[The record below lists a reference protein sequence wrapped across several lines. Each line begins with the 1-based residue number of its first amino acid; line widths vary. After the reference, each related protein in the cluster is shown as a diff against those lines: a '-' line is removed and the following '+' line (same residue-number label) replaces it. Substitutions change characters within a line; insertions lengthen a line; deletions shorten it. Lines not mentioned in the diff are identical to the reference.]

1 MVITVVVNPKEYLEK
16 YKNKDVNKKNK
27 SVQKED
33 TAGVYFEDYSR
44 RILSLH
50 DHEAINTNVNQKRL
64 QIKNRKMNM
73 KQLRKSQFARLDDK
87 RY

>member
-1 MVITVVVNPKEYLEK
+1 MVITVVVNLKEYLEK

-50 DHEAINTNVNQKRL
+50 DHEAINTNVPELKK
-64 QIKNRKMNM
+64 IKKDY
-73 KQLRKSQFARLDDK
+73 KSK
-87 RY
+87 IGK